1 MEEEQEP
8 DDLRQRRASD
18 GPAQGRVR
26 DVRPPELACHA
37 QRVAMASIQYA
48 TFATA
53 GEYCTSDF
61 SGRGKSQS
69 ATPRIIIMTNPTR
82 IAWVCALTS

>member
-1 MEEEQEP
+1 
-8 DDLRQRRASD
+8 
-18 GPAQGRVR
+18 
-26 DVRPPELACHA
+26 
-37 QRVAMASIQYA
+37 MASIQYA